1 MLLKRPR
8 TGRVELEDD
17 RYPAAW
23 AVIFKL
29 QSDIWHIKYLVFHNR
44 LSTALCIC
52 GK

>member
-17 RYPAAW
+17 RYPAG
-23 AVIFKL
+23 VGQLFLL
-29 QSDIWHIKYLVFHNR
+29 QSDIWHIKYLIFDNR
-44 LSTALCIC
+44 LSTGLCNC